1 MRLTRIR
8 IKGFKSFADETE
20 LQFDRGVGVI
30 VGPNGS
36 GKSNIAESLRWA
48 MASQAPSEVRVATGL
63 DVLFSGSEG
72 RAAAGVAEV
81 ELVLEDEGGVAP
93 GGRPELSILRRLSR
107 DGDSQYMLN
116 RVPVRRLDVHEVL
129 ADIGLGK
136 DSHAIIGQNQVDQ
149 VLLASPSVRRG
160 LIEEVAGLGKFKRRR
175 IRAQQKLNRVERHLI
190 DARTRQAE
198 IQGRLRPLALQASA
212 AERAALMEAE
222 LLEIRLELVLSA
234 MAETRRD
241 RGVRQN
247 DLREARALQD
257 QLDASAAEV
266 VKRREAAEAAL
277 GALVSEQESASRL
290 VQRLDAGVERLT
302 DRATQLE
309 ERREEFAHDSERLRI
324 RAGRLIDEAAA
335 TATAAASVEVQAER
349 ERAELAADPDDT
361 GIEDR
366 FAAATQAS
374 EAALG
379 AVLEAR
385 RAEAEHE
392 GRLARANAEATENR
406 ERAAAASARREELG
420 EGVGER
426 EEARRAAQVLLET
439 IEAHVVTARE
449 ALAEAERAERDA
461 RTAAD
466 EARRHEADVRGAAAT
481 ADAKGQSSEARLK
494 ELKDSIERGDGLDG
508 ALVRLRDRGVSLVT
522 DQIRPDQGVER
533 AVAAVLS
540 WRATEAMA
548 RVASDAVDLLADD
561 ALEGAALLC
570 LDRLPSRQADGPGVA
585 LASRVH
591 TSGDVPAGLF
601 DGVLLVERPEDL
613 LEVRRGIGV
622 LADGRGFDADRGIA
636 FRAGDAAGRALAR
649 KRDLTG
655 VEQQVRDDQAS
666 RTAAAAALAD
676 ATRQREAVEQSEAVT
691 RTAVATARDNQL
703 RLEREFGEAGREA
716 DRLARLDEATA
727 ERLRTASED
736 AETSAA
742 RAAAAQTEVVALESG
757 LAALRERVA
766 ERTAEHEA
774 AEAVR
779 VGLQTE
785 VADRR
790 GRRAASEE
798 RAERARVEGA
808 RLRTL
813 ATEQERQADLAQHG
827 AAALTAVVVQLPTIL
842 DTIRAALITAE
853 RFREPA
859 RALTQAGETRVTEL
873 GAELR
878 SCADDDARLG
888 AERRDAAGKVA
899 ALGVELERCEER
911 LTDLSTRRRALIEQQ
926 GEGATDVVDMTE
938 PLPED
943 ERTTRE
949 GKVERLE
956 RRIVQLGAVNPLAKE
971 AYEEAKQE
979 ADDITEQITDLDKS
993 VAELRKL
1000 VRELGAEIRNRFE
1013 STYQTVEAG
1022 FAEVMETLF
1031 PGGSG
1036 RLQLVDPAEVVDI
1049 EGEEVAIEAA
1059 DAHEGQDEDP
1069 AVEADNDL
1077 DDLDAVREAPEPGV
1091 ELEVQP
1097 AGKKIRSLQVLSGGE
1112 KSMAALGFTFAL
1124 MLARPSPFYVLDEV
1138 DAALDE
1144 VNIDRFLELVNRF
1157 RDRAQFIVITHQAG
1171 TMEAADALYGVSMP
1185 GNGVSQVISR
1195 RLPRES
1201 DGPAL
1206 AAAPDLA

>member
-63 DVLFSGSEG
+63 DVLFSGAEG

-81 ELVLEDEGGVAP
+81 ELILEDEGGVAP

-107 DGDSQYMLN
+107 DGESQYMLN

-149 VLLASPSVRRG
+149 VLLASPTVRRG

-175 IRAQQKLNRVERHLI
+175 VRAQQKLNRVERHLI
-190 DARTRQAE
+190 EARTRQAE

-212 AERAALMEAE
+212 AERAALLEAE
-222 LLEIRLELVLSA
+222 LLELRLELVLSA

-241 RGVRQN
+241 RGIRQN

-257 QLDASAAEV
+257 QLDAAAAEV
-266 VKRREAAEAAL
+266 IKRREAAEGAL
-277 GALVSEQESASRL
+277 GALVTEQEAASRL
-290 VQRLDAGVERLT
+290 VQRLDAAVDRLS
-302 DRATQLE
+302 DRATRLD
-309 ERREEFAHDSERLRI
+309 ERREEFAHDIERLRI

-335 TATAAASVEVQAER
+335 TASAAASVEVDAER
-349 ERAELAADPDDT
+349 ERSVLAADPDDT

-366 FAAATQAS
+366 FTAATQSS
-374 EAALG
+374 ESALNALLAARS
-379 AVLEAR
+379 AA
-385 RAEAEHE
+385 AEHE
-392 GRLARANAEATENR
+392 GRLARAQAEATENR
-406 ERAAAASARREELG
+406 ERAAAAGLRRGELG
-420 EGVGER
+420 EGVAER
-426 EEARRAAQVLLET
+426 EAARQEAQIRLET
-439 IEAHVVTARE
+439 IEAHVIAARE
-449 ALAEAERAERDA
+449 ALVEAERIEQ
-461 RTAAD
+461 
-466 EARRHEADVRGAAAT
+466 EARAAAAAARQAEADVRGAAAV
-481 ADAKGQSSEARLK
+481 ADAKAQSSAARLA
-494 ELKDSIERGDGLDG
+494 ELRESIERGDGLDG

-522 DQIRPDQGVER
+522 DQLRPDQGIER

-540 WRATEAMA
+540 WRATEAVA
-548 RVASDAVDLLADD
+548 RAASDAVDLLADD

-570 LDRLPSRQADGPGVA
+570 LDRLPTRQAEGPGVP
-585 LASRVH
+585 LASRVQ
-591 TSGDVPAGLF
+591 TTGDVPSGLL

-613 LEVRRGIGV
+613 LAIKRGIGV

-655 VEQQVRDDQAS
+655 VEQQVRDDDAA
-666 RTAAAAALAD
+666 RAAAAVLLVE
-676 ATRQREAVEQSEAVT
+676 ATGRREAVEAADGAA
-691 RTAVATARDNQL
+691 RAAVAEARDAQL
-703 RLEREFGEAGREA
+703 RLEREFGDAGREA

-727 ERLRTASED
+727 ERLRAATED
-736 AETSAA
+736 AEQSEA
-742 RAAAAQTEVVALESG
+742 RAAAAQTEFTALESG
-757 LAALRERVA
+757 MAALRERVA
-766 ERTAEHEA
+766 ECAAEHEA
-774 AEAVR
+774 AEATR
-779 VGLQTE
+779 MGLQDE

-813 ATEQERQADLAQHG
+813 ATEQERQAELAQRA
-827 AAALTAVVVQLPTIL
+827 AAALTAVTEQLPTIL
-842 DTIRAALITAE
+842 TTIRAALVTAE

-859 RALTQAGETRVTEL
+859 RAQSQAGEGRVAELGTEL
-873 GAELR
+873 RA
-878 SCADDDARLG
+878 CADDDARLG
-888 AERRDAAGKVA
+888 AERRDAAGRVA

-911 LTDLSTRRRALIEQQ
+911 LQDLGARRRELIEQQ
-926 GEGATDVVDMTE
+926 LEGAKDVVDLTE

-956 RRIVQLGAVNPLAKE
+956 RRIAQLGAVNPLAKE

-979 ADDITEQITDLDKS
+979 ADDITEQITDLEKS

-1013 STYQTVEAG
+1013 STYTTVEAG

-1036 RLQLVDPAEVVDI
+1036 RLRLVEPAELV
-1049 EGEEVAIEAA
+1049 ELEAGE
-1059 DAHEGQDEDP
+1059 D
-1069 AVEADNDL
+1069 AVEAAEAHDGEEEAVVDV
-1077 DDLDAVREAPEPGV
+1077 DELDAVHEAPEPGV